1 MSATPHWILRID
13 DRLVHGQVCV
23 GWCDA
28 LGIPRL
34 VLADDAIAASDFE
47 RELYACCP
55 AAGQVLEF
63 LGLAELATALRQP
76 PPATTLVVLP
86 GTAEALRLAELGAPL
101 AEITVG
107 GLHDQP
113 GARQLTD
120 YLFLTPAQEADLR
133 ALLTRGIR
141 LVGQPLPS
149 SPRLDVGRLLAG

>member
-1 MSATPHWILRID
+1 
-13 DRLVHGQVCV
+13 
-23 GWCDA
+23 
-28 LGIPRL
+28 
-34 VLADDAIAASDFE
+34 
-47 RELYACCP
+47 
-55 AAGQVLEF
+55 
-63 LGLAELATALRQP
+63 
-76 PPATTLVVLP
+76 
-86 GTAEALRLAELGAPL
+86 
-101 AEITVG
+101 VG